1 MAGQRREQTGSNHPY
16 HQHHPHQ
23 HQHHHHH
30 HHHHHDNEGSND
42 QIIMKIITAID
53 NDKAYKETQPKKALF
68 QREKKLPISFFVQL
82 NNAMILSAR
91 NIYRILRCALL
102 QTRF

>member
-16 HQHHPHQ
+16 HPH
-23 HQHHHHH
+23 HQHHQHPHHH

-42 QIIMKIITAID
+42 KIIMKIITAID

-68 QREKKLPISFFVQL
+68 QGERKTPISFL
-82 NNAMILSAR
+82 CS
-91 NIYRILRCALL
+91 
-102 QTRF
+102 